1 MIYLRRILWT
11 AALTLAFN
19 FPVQA
24 QSPTETF
31 LRIQSLR
38 SATRTPAYTVNRS
51 QLVSRGGYVRSRVT
65 VTASTPQIARR
76 FATRHAYTRAL
87 RVVTVPLRR
96 FDAMTANLAEAT
108 AQLKT
113 ANAIVLS
120 QKKTSAGYSV
130 EVELRQSQSNLIQD
144 VRENGVSNFRIVALL
159 PETVDGVRVES
170 PTVETALAGALAS
183 QQFQV
188 FDANFVSSQQPLS
201 RLAAQTLS
209 GQNDTAVELGAHCFA
224 NVVIAGRVDAR
235 FSQDNGGIVSYI
247 ASANLRVIQVD
258 TGRILAA
265 KNYEEKG
272 FGQDKPQ
279 AARQALAAL
288 AQTISQSLPAEL
300 AAHAEQYPMTV
311 QMASEPGQ
319 TSGQVANFLQGLPGV
334 TNVQEASAGTG
345 TVFHLTSREKPA
357 VFGTLIAQSQQYRVV
372 GYGPEDH

>member
-1 MIYLRRILWT
+1 M
-11 AALTLAFN
+11 
-19 FPVQA
+19 
-24 QSPTETF
+24 
-31 LRIQSLR
+31 
-38 SATRTPAYTVNRS
+38 
-51 QLVSRGGYVRSRVT
+51 RSRVT

-113 ANAIVLS
+113 ATAVVLS

-130 EVELRQSQSNLIQD
+130 EVELRQSEANLTQD

-159 PETVDGVRVES
+159 PETVDGVRVEL

-201 RLAAQTLS
+201 HLAAQTLS
-209 GQNDTAVELGAHCFA
+209 GQNNTAIELGAHCLA

-235 FSQDNGGIVSYI
+235 FSQNNGGIVSYI

-265 KNYEEKG
+265 KDYEEKG
-272 FGQDKPQ
+272 FGQDKAQ

-288 AQTISQSLPAEL
+288 AQAVSQSLPAEL
-300 AAHAEQYPMTV
+300 TAHAEQYPMTV

-319 TSGQVANFLQGLPGV
+319 TSGQVASFLQGLPGV
-334 TNVQEASAGTG
+334 TNVQETSAGTG